1 MYLAMKFLVL
11 FLCISSSQLIANVY
25 SQVVKVSLEVNN
37 ASLEQVIRLLEKE
50 SGYLFLYE
58 DAQIEQVKGLELKFR
73 DEELKTVLDECLQNS
88 GLTYRLM
95 NQTIVIVRK
104 EPAKQTNAIEKV
116 IVRGVV
122 KDVKGQTLP
131 GVSVVLKETTMGV
144 ATDANGKF
152 VMEIPKMEKIV
163 LVCSFMGMETKEV
176 TWRGEKELSVVL
188 AEQVTEME
196 EAVVTGIYTRKKES
210 FTGSAATY
218 TKEDLKMIGT
228 SNIIQSLKTLDP
240 AMLMLESK
248 EMGSDPN
255 TLPNIE
261 IRGKTSV
268 IGLQSE
274 FEHDPNQPLFILDGV
289 ETDLQTI
296 VNLNMDRVASV
307 TILKDAAST
316 AIYGSK
322 LTVSDT

>member
-88 GLTYRLM
+88 GLTYKLM

-240 AMLMLESK
+240 AMLML
-248 EMGSDPN
+248 
-255 TLPNIE
+255 
-261 IRGKTSV
+261 
-268 IGLQSE
+268 
-274 FEHDPNQPLFILDGV
+274 
-289 ETDLQTI
+289 
-296 VNLNMDRVASV
+296 
-307 TILKDAAST
+307 
-316 AIYGSK
+316 
-322 LTVSDT
+322 

>member
-163 LVCSFMGMETKEV
+163 LVCSFMGMETK
-176 TWRGEKELSVVL
+176 RSPGGEKKSCLL
-188 AEQVTEME
+188 C
-196 EAVVTGIYTRKKES
+196 
-210 FTGSAATY
+210 
-218 TKEDLKMIGT
+218 
-228 SNIIQSLKTLDP
+228 
-240 AMLMLESK
+240 
-248 EMGSDPN
+248 
-255 TLPNIE
+255 
-261 IRGKTSV
+261 
-268 IGLQSE
+268 
-274 FEHDPNQPLFILDGV
+274 
-289 ETDLQTI
+289 
-296 VNLNMDRVASV
+296 
-307 TILKDAAST
+307 
-316 AIYGSK
+316 
-322 LTVSDT
+322 